1 MSEAIRE
8 KKIAKILSAAN
19 VAFSARFVGA
29 TVRDS
34 WECDA
39 WRVTLKGARSQYESD
54 YFTGLGH
61 RAKPGAVDALR
72 MRNKYG
78 KSAERTQEWR
88 DACKPVPPDAADVL
102 WSLLMDSSAENIG
115 FADWCAEYGY
125 SDDSIKA
132 LKTYHACQETAR
144 NLRLV
149 FTHAQIA
156 ELSEALQDF

>member
-8 KKIAKILSAAN
+8 KIAQILSAAN
-19 VAFSARFVGA
+19 VEFSARYVGE
-29 TVRDS
+29 TKRDQ

-39 WRVTLKGARSQYESD
+39 WRVTIKGARSQYESD
-54 YFTGLGH
+54 YFSGLGH
-61 RAKPGAVDALR
+61 RAKPGAAVER
-72 MRNKYG
+72 SIRYRYG

-88 DACKPVPPDAADVL
+88 DACKPVPPDAAGVL
-102 WSLLMDSSAENIG
+102 WSLLIDSSAENIG
-115 FADWCAEYGY
+115 FADWCDQYGF
-125 SDDSIKA
+125 SADSIKA

-149 FTHAQIA
+149 FTHAQTA